1 MTLARVADA
10 LTLLAEAVETHGGAP
25 VDTSIARAQV
35 HATLAVA
42 EQLAHL
48 TRLLAAQH
56 GPLVDTSE
64 EGCVDHLPVART
76 GCRECARAQGIAR

>member
-1 MTLARVADA
+1 MTPDHVADA
-10 LTLLAEAVETHGGAP
+10 LYLLDSAEETHSGAP
-25 VDTSIARAQV
+25 ADTSIARAQV

-42 EQLAHL
+42 EQLAQL
-48 TRLLAAQH
+48 TKLLAAQH